1 MQGPQWR
8 SQPWIVAII
17 RGEDS
22 ACPVFRVAPL
32 RSKVP
37 SVIEL
42 PGDSVTRDRSPRKFG
57 SESLVLT
64 NRQGPSESRSNFPA
78 VANNAPAS
86 KLVRTWSRVAT
97 PTTKLSL
104 NHRNFVHRTNTEI
117 VRMGRAEAATDYRA
131 VDSFITVG
139 SCAR

>member
-8 SQPWIVAII
+8 RQPWIVAII
-17 RGEDS
+17 RGKES
-22 ACPVFRVAPL
+22 ACPVLRVAPL

-37 SVIEL
+37 IVIEL
-42 PGDSVTRDRSPRKFG
+42 PGDSIARDRSPLKFG
-57 SESLVLT
+57 SGPLVLT
-64 NRQGPSESRSNFPA
+64 NWQGPSESRSNFPA

-117 VRMGRAEAATDYRA
+117 VRMGRAEAATEYCA
-131 VDSFITVG
+131 IDSMVG
-139 SCAR
+139 TCAR